1 MKKIILTILTTLAVN
16 VSVLSQT
23 PGTMQPPGPAP
34 AGEIKSKPSAFGIN
48 FTGFVKTDFIFD
60 SRQTVNLREGHF
72 LLFPEK
78 KRLDPDGK
86 DINAVPNFNFLSIQT
101 RLAGNITG
109 PDALGAK
116 TSAYIEGE
124 FFGNINSGIN
134 SFRLRHAWIKLNW
147 KSTELMTGQ
156 WWHPMFVPECSP
168 ATVSFNTGAPFVVFS
183 RNPQLRLSQ
192 SMGKFKLAL
201 SLLSQVDFVSDGP
214 DGPSPKYLR
223 NSMIPESNLLLQF
236 SSKNPE
242 KRTEFVIGAS
252 VNYQVLKPRLVSV
265 DTLTPAR
272 DTVINQVPVHINAV
286 TASYQT
292 RATSA
297 ALAASFYTKLVTKP
311 LTIKAGA
318 VYGENNNAYVMI
330 GGFAVKS
337 CTDASRG
344 FVDYAN
350 LRSMAVWGEVHTNGT
365 RWQPALFGAWAQNLG
380 IGEEVA
386 GPYYARGTDIAYAY
400 RISPRLVFNAGK
412 LRIAGEVEYTVAAYG
427 KTDSKGFVKDPS
439 EIANT
444 RLLLGVFYFF

>member
-1 MKKIILTILTTLAVN
+1 MKQIIMTILILLAVN
-16 VSVLSQT
+16 GTLLSQA
-23 PGTMQPPGPAP
+23 PGTMQPPVSPATV
-34 AGEIKSKPSAFGIN
+34 EITTKTPAFGIN

-60 SRQTVNLREGHF
+60 TRQTVNLREGHF

-78 KRLDPDGK
+78 KLLDPDGN
-86 DINAVPNFNFLSIQT
+86 DINAVSNFNFLSIQT

-109 PDALGAK
+109 PDALGARS
-116 TSAYIEGE
+116 SAYIEGE

-183 RNPQLRLSQ
+183 RNPQIRLSQ
-192 SMGKFKLAL
+192 SVGKFKVAL

-223 NSMIPESNLLLQF
+223 NSMIPETNLLLQF

-242 KRTEFVIGAS
+242 KRTEFMIGAS
-252 VNYQVLKPRLVSV
+252 VNYQVLKPRLASIV
-265 DTLTPAR
+265 TLTPAR
-272 DTVINQVPVHINAV
+272 DTVINSVPVHTDAV
-286 TASYQT
+286 TASYKT
-292 RATSA
+292 DVTSA
-297 ALAASFYTKLVTKP
+297 AMAASFFAKAVTRP
-311 LTIKAGA
+311 VTVKAGA

-330 GGFAVKS
+330 GGYAVKS
-337 CTDASRG
+337 FTDASRG

-350 LRSMAVWGEVHTNGT
+350 LRSLAVWGEVHTNGT

-380 IGEEVA
+380 IGEEVV
-386 GPYYARGTDIAYAY
+386 GPYYARGADMAYAY

-427 KTDSKGFVKDPS
+427 KKDSKGFVKDS
-439 EIANT
+439 YEVANT
-444 RLLLGVFYFF
+444 RFLLGVFYFF

>member
-1 MKKIILTILTTLAVN
+1 MKQTILTILTIIAVN
-16 VSVLSQT
+16 SSLVSQT
-23 PGTMQPPGPAP
+23 PGTMQPPATPA
-34 AGEIKSKPSAFGIN
+34 AGEAAAKTPAFGIQ

-78 KRLDPDGK
+78 KLMDQDGN

-109 PDALGAK
+109 PDALGARS
-116 TSAYIEGE
+116 SAYIEGE

-168 ATVSFNTGAPFVVFS
+168 ATVSFNTGAPCVVFS

-214 DGPSPKYLR
+214 DGQSPKYLR

-265 DTLTPAR
+265 VTLTPAR
-272 DTVINQVPVHINAV
+272 DTVINAVPVHIDAV
-286 TASYQT
+286 TASYKSE
-292 RATSA
+292 ATSA
-297 ALAASFYTKLVTKP
+297 ALAASFYTKLVTRP
-311 LTIKAGA
+311 VTLKAGA

-337 CTDASRG
+337 YTDASRG

-365 RWQPALFGAWAQNLG
+365 HWQPALFGAWAKNLG
-380 IGEEVA
+380 VGEEVI
-386 GPYYARGTDIAYAY
+386 GPYYARGADMAYAY

-427 KTDSKGFVKDPS
+427 KKDSKGFVKDYY
-439 EIANT
+439 EVANT
-444 RLLLGVFYFF
+444 RFLLGVFYFF